1 MNSKKFFE
9 EVTGLKPNNEIL
21 NIMDNLNYGYDFEK
35 SRAPNQSLKDSLI
48 NLAEKVSNKE
58 TSFFRDE
65 EVFEIIKKKILKDK
79 MKIWSAGCSY
89 GQEPYSLALLRD
101 NIIQNKDFKIY
112 ATDISQSVIESG
124 RKGNFSIYRKDEK
137 KRINKFLP
145 FLSKTFK
152 IDNLNNLKIQIPN
165 LVKRQ
170 INFYQHNLLDEPPT
184 IKFDFIMCRNVL
196 IYMNN
201 ESRIRIF
208 KNLQKAIKPM
218 GWLAMGSADPKP
230 PKLWK
235 MHMINNTIF
244 WQFIG

>member
-1 MNSKKFFE
+1 MNKNKFFE
-9 EVTGLKPNNEIL
+9 KVTGLKPNNEIIQIL
-21 NIMDNLNYGYDFEK
+21 EKLNYKFDFENK
-35 SRAPNQSLKDSLI
+35 KIVDQSLLKI
-48 NLAEKVSNKE
+48 FNNLAEKVSNKE

-65 EVFEIIKKKILKDK
+65 AVFQTIKNQILKDK
-79 MKIWSAGCSY
+79 MKIWSAGCSF
-89 GQEPYSLALLRD
+89 GQEAYSLALLWD
-101 NIIQNKDFKIY
+101 NILQNKQFEIY
-112 ATDISQSVIESG
+112 ATDISQTVIESAQ
-124 RKGNFSIYRKDEK
+124 KGNFSIYRKDEK